1 MPTGIVSDIG
11 PCVWAGRP
19 GVVQVL
25 GDTSEVVYV
34 CGCGTGRLTGLR
46 VQIEIPLNAMLTA
59 IIVAAGSSRRM
70 GFDKLFADLHGKP
83 VLWHSIAA
91 FAKCEEVAD
100 LVLVTRAENL
110 KQVESLV
117 ADAAPGKQCRVVVG
131 GAERHLS
138 VWGGLQTLDLAVSK
152 FVAVHDGARP
162 LITPDSIRACL
173 ALAERD
179 GAACCASPI
188 PDTVK
193 RVDLDSVVTESVDR
207 VGLWAMQ
214 TPQIFESSLILQAY
228 AAIITRSDMVTDE
241 VSAVQKLGRRVALY
255 NNEEWNFKITFR
267 RDMEM
272 AEHVLKLRDE
282 AALKGTE
289 Q

>member
-1 MPTGIVSDIG
+1 
-11 PCVWAGRP
+11 
-19 GVVQVL
+19 
-25 GDTSEVVYV
+25 
-34 CGCGTGRLTGLR
+34 
-46 VQIEIPLNAMLTA
+46 MLTA

-70 GFDKLFADLHGKP
+70 GFDKLFADLNGKP

-91 FAKCEEVAD
+91 FAKCDEVAD
-100 LVLVTRAENL
+100 LVLVTRVEHL
-110 KQVESLV
+110 TQVEALA
-117 ADAAPGKQCRVVVG
+117 ADAAPGKLCKVVVG

-138 VWGGLQTLDLAVSK
+138 VWGGLQALDLAVAE

-173 ALAERD
+173 ALARRD

-193 RVDLDSVVTESVDR
+193 RVDLDSVITESVDR
-207 VGLWAMQ
+207 SGLWAMQ

-267 RDMEM
+267 RDLEM
-272 AEHVLKLRDE
+272 AEHVLKLRE
-282 AALKGTE
+282 EGALKGMTR
-289 Q
+289 